1 MADALAH
8 YLAHWP
14 AFALALYTAI
24 GLWHALHEVLACVRE
39 SRATGERAPLWP
51 VWIVVT
57 LAWPMLLAQRFVFWM
72 IVLWDAASALR
83 ADRREVRREQR

>member
-8 YLAHWP
+8 YLAQWP

-24 GLWHALHEVLACVRE
+24 GLWHALNEVLACVRE

-72 IVLWDAASALR
+72 IVLWDAASAMR